1 MVSAQEI
8 VLLLSVSV
16 GSLILG
22 ACTARKEL
30 LEGVCSHWRAVLLCI
45 VCKSFLLPFLA
56 WALSTVWRL
65 DHDVSVGMIIL
76 ASVPS
81 SPISNLWQW
90 LSCAHIGLG
99 AFLTFASNLCSLL
112 SVQLILKFYL
122 GAVANETFALD
133 SLSILVYTCAYS
145 IPIVLTS
152 YLCYLFL
159 PADKEVHWKWKVLA
173 LCLLVTFSCLAFVF
187 VGNSPLGMTVDPMVV
202 FYRRKPQDY
211 FAVLSFLVANYF
223 VGFGAGRFFGFHP
236 TVCRTL
242 SIEVAMQND
251 WLALHIV
258 RGTRAPILYIFPV
271 IFYSALQASC
281 GPLVM
286 GIFKHMYTKEKINE
300 YISEHILHDSFRGPG
315 HFDSDAAEQV
325 SLQSRHN
332 QAVSRILGVE
342 NKRRYGKP
350 IWHLPTKVKNA
361 LKKNKSAS
369 VEGTES
375 SEEALIDQDTN

>member
-1 MVSAQEI
+1 VAWG
-8 VLLLSVSV
+8 LSV
-16 GSLILG
+16 
-22 ACTARKEL
+22 
-30 LEGVCSHWRAVLLCI
+30 
-45 VCKSFLLPFLA
+45 
-56 WALSTVWRL
+56 VWRL

-99 AFLTFASNLCSLL
+99 AFLTFASNLSSLV

-122 GAVANETFALD
+122 GNIVNETFALD
-133 SLSILVYTCAYS
+133 EISILVYTCAYS
-145 IPIVLTS
+145 LPIVVS
-152 YLCYLFL
+152 SVLCYLLL

-173 LCLLVTFSCLAFVF
+173 LCLLVTFSTLAFFF
-187 VGNSPLGMTVDPMVV
+187 VGNSPLGMTVDPIEV
-202 FYRRKPQDY
+202 FYRRKPRDY
-211 FAVLSFLVANYF
+211 FGVMSFLAVNYLI
-223 VGFGAGRFFGFHP
+223 GYGAGRFFRFHP
-236 TVCRTL
+236 TICRTL

-258 RGTRAPILYIFPV
+258 RGTHTPLMYIFPV
-271 IFYSALQASC
+271 IFYSALQATC

-286 GIFKHMYTKEKINE
+286 AIFKHMYQAEKITEYVNE
-300 YISEHILHDSFRGPG
+300 NVLHDSFRGPG
-315 HFDSDAAEQV
+315 HFDSEDAEQI

-350 IWHLPTKVKNA
+350 IWHLPTKVKNS
-361 LKKNKSAS
+361 LRKPSKS
-369 VEGTES
+369 VEGAEQ
-375 SEEALIDQDTN
+375 EETLLDSPVFNSKDQFD